1 MCGIHVLLIGTGIG
15 LAALTGGDAGDG
27 VGVAGDGVGVTTASR
42 DIAKDILYMLNNV
55 SIEFW

>member
-27 VGVAGDGVGVTTASR
+27 VGVAGDGVGVITASR
-42 DIAKDILYMLNNV
+42 DLPKIF
-55 SIEFW
+55 STC